1 MKNNA
6 RFPRTMA
13 TGLTLV
19 AVLALGIL
27 AWGNGAETAA
37 GQEPMVVG
45 FDMNTTGNECPANGT
60 DCAVGPI
67 DACVSLG
74 PGDSLQF
81 DVFLQG
87 LPVAEDFAGSDFSIQ
102 WGPPDW
108 LDITE
113 KIHTSASV
121 NLLVQISGS
130 APVDLSPQ
138 ELPVASSPYTA
149 SIVDFALP
157 VGRNDERNPPYTQG
171 VLGRYT
177 GQVAADTTPG
187 LYALTFD
194 LNFLSI
200 YNSTPQNLCEIYDCV
215 VWDGNHAPQYGLVAV
230 GQDCPAGPTTP
241 EPGAQGSPAATQAP
255 TETTTAAA
263 TASPAVTPTPAQVKT
278 ATPGP
283 AGADTPPAASSDGD
297 DGTDW
302 SSPVLI
308 VVFVVAGFVGG
319 LAVAGIAYL
328 GTRRRRA

>member
-6 RFPRTMA
+6 RFPRAIA
-13 TGLTLV
+13 TGLTLA
-19 AVLALGIL
+19 AVLAVGIL
-27 AWGNGAETAA
+27 IWGNGAETAG

-45 FDMNTTGNECPANGT
+45 FDMNTAGNECPADGT
-60 DCAVGPI
+60 DCSVGPI
-67 DACVSLG
+67 DNCVSLN

-87 LPVAEDFAGSDFSIQ
+87 LPEGEDFAGSDFSIQ

-108 LDITE
+108 LDVTE
-113 KIHTSASV
+113 RIHTSASV

-138 ELPVASSPYTA
+138 ELPVTSSPHTA
-149 SIVDFALP
+149 SIIDFALP
-157 VGRNDERNPPYTQG
+157 VGRNDETNPPYTQG

-177 GQVAADTTPG
+177 GQVAADTTLG

-200 YNSTPQNLCEIYDCV
+200 YNSTPQNLCDIYDCD

-230 GQDCPAGPTTP
+230 GQECPAGPTTP
-241 EPGAQGSPAATQAP
+241 EPGAEASPAATAAP
-255 TETTTAAA
+255 TETTAAA
-263 TASPAVTPTPAQVKT
+263 STASPAITSTPARATT

-283 AGADTPPAASSDGD
+283 AGASTPAAASSDDD

-302 SSPVLI
+302 GSPVLI
-308 VVFVVAGFVGG
+308 VVYVVAGFVGG

-328 GTRRRRA
+328 GTRGRRA